1 MTDNSNGY
9 FFLSHSSKDI
19 EKVRKIRN
27 LIENENGNPILF
39 YLKCLDGDNPTG
51 KDEEQLKDLISR
63 EILARKKFILCKS
76 KNTEP
81 PLSSKWIEWE
91 KDEVKKLQRDA
102 EIQVH
107 EVDIEKDEDYLQ
119 NVNNIVRKQRSI
131 LLVAPYELLNEC
143 WKIVE
148 IEKILTQHNL
158 HVESFIEK
166 GDIHNDLLYNF
177 GQNVKDMIKGLIM
190 EYAKKSGII
199 VLLSSKDIEH
209 PTILQMA
216 YTFGMRQRCSIKNFD
231 ISSFDENMPKRI
243 YDDIIELVNS

>member
-27 LIENENGNPILF
+27 LIEHENGNPILF

-63 EILARKKFILCKS
+63 EIMARKKFILCKS

-91 KDEVKKLQRDA
+91 KDEVKKLQNVA

-107 EVDIEKDEDYLQ
+107 EVDIEKDNNYLQ
-119 NVNNIVRKQRSI
+119 KVQEIVRKQRNI
-131 LLVAPYELLNEC
+131 LLVAPYELLKEG
-143 WKIVE
+143 WKIGE
-148 IEKILTQHNL
+148 IEKYLAQHNL
-158 HVESFIEK
+158 HVESFIEQ
-166 GDIHNDLLYNF
+166 GDIHKDLLYNF
-177 GQNVKDMIKGLIM
+177 GQYVKEMIKELII
-190 EYAKKSGII
+190 EYAKKTGII
-199 VLLSSKDIEH
+199 VLLNSKDVEH

-216 YTFGMRQRCSIKNFD
+216 YAFSMRQSCSVKSYD
-231 ISSFDENMPKRI
+231 LSVFDENMPKRI
-243 YDDIIELVNS
+243 YDDIMELVNS